1 MIPVTLIHETAFVK
15 IEANPELRY
24 VQITWLQQP
33 SSTLF
38 QKETRNLVQYALTN
52 NFNKSLF
59 DVRKR
64 DFLDIADQ
72 NWLVRDIF
80 PLFKGRIIQL
90 AYLVNSAGLE
100 IMDTFRIHDCVINN
114 PELKRSVQI
123 EIFLDIEDAL
133 QWLLKEAPVA

>member
-1 MIPVTLIHETAFVK
+1 MIPVILIYETEFVE
-15 IEANPELRY
+15 IEANPELFFI
-24 VQITWLQQP
+24 QITWLQQP
-33 SSTLF
+33 SSALF
-38 QKETRNLVQYALTN
+38 QEETNKLVQYALTN

-72 NWLVRDIF
+72 NWLVRDVF
-80 PLFKGRIIQL
+80 PLFKGRQIQL

-114 PELKRSVQI
+114 PELKRSVHI
-123 EIFLDIEDAL
+123 EIFLDLEDAL
-133 QWLLKEAPVA
+133 EWLMD